1 MTEERKMWYD
11 SWKWRISKEEW
22 MGWEV
27 GGWAERQCRRGEMI
41 NSAFHIDNSDQYAEF
56 QATVMDPNVDDL
68 EAAGNG

>member
-1 MTEERKMWYD
+1 MDGRLGDGREAMQE
-11 SWKWRISKEEW
+11 
-22 MGWEV
+22 
-27 GGWAERQCRRGEMI
+27 GEMI